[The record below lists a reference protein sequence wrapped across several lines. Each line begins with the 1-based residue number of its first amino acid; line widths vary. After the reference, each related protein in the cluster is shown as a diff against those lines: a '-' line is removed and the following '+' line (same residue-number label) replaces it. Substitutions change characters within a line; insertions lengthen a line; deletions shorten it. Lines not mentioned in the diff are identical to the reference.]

1 MPRFWRQLP
10 FPRSLRRQFA
20 LALLLQAL
28 LIFTGAL
35 TAVYALRLSAET
47 SRQLAEE
54 RLEQVQQAQ
63 NLVETTL
70 LLERESFLILQAE
83 TVDIMLPIYANI
95 INQLDQLDLLVAQ
108 LGTAGSDLTLLPL
121 HQSGQLFRNSLHVLV
136 KLLEQTLHPG
146 LQSDQREA
154 LQQRLHNDH
163 HQLQNT
169 AAGMV
174 KVAHD
179 YSTHISENYR
189 RTIEQQR
196 EAATRD
202 QMLILS
208 LLTGSLLLAW
218 LVARFFIG
226 RRVVAR
232 LQLVSDYLRARED
245 GGGPVR
251 IPIHGADEIGE
262 MARAAEQLLDNRRQL
277 ARAFGELKTAQAR
290 LLQQEK
296 MASIGQLAAGV
307 AHEINNPMGFILSNL
322 NTLEKYLG
330 DLIQYQ
336 QHLMQYQQLQ
346 QQALEHTTPSDDK
359 ALAIAL
365 AELGRRRQ
373 QLGIDFLQEDVS
385 DLIRES
391 IEGGQRIKAIV
402 HKLNAFAHPDEQ
414 RWEEADINAA
424 LDGSLNVVGNDVR
437 TKAEITRDY
446 GDIPPVWC
454 NISQLNQVFINLLI
468 NAAQAISGHGEIR
481 IATRRTGDEIRI
493 DFADSGCG
501 IPSDE
506 LPRIFEP
513 FYTTKEVGK
522 GTGLGLSTAYDIV
535 HQHGGK
541 IEVASEVGRGTT
553 FTIHVPLRRA

>member
-1 MPRFWRQLP
+1 MNPTPRFWRHFP
-10 FPRSLRRQFA
+10 FPRTLRRQFA

-28 LIFTGAL
+28 FIFTGAL

-54 RLEQVQQAQ
+54 RLEQMQQGQ

-70 LLERESFLILQAE
+70 LLERASFHILQADSVE
-83 TVDIMLPIYANI
+83 NMRPIYADI
-95 INQLDQLDLLVAQ
+95 VSLLDQFDLLVAQ
-108 LGTAGSDLTLLPL
+108 LGAAGNDLTLLPL

-136 KLLEQTLHPG
+136 KLLEQSLHPE
-146 LQSDQREA
+146 LPSDQREA
-154 LQQRLHNDH
+154 LQQRLRNDH
-163 HQLQNT
+163 HQLRNT

-179 YSTHISENYR
+179 YSTHISADYR
-189 RTIEQQR
+189 RTIERQR
-196 EAATRD
+196 AAATRD

-208 LLTGSLLLAW
+208 LLAGSLLLAW
-218 LVARFFIG
+218 LVARFFLG
-226 RRVVAR
+226 RQVVAR
-232 LQLVSDYLRARED
+232 LQVVSDHLRARED
-245 GGGPVR
+245 DGGPVR
-251 IPIHGADEIGE
+251 IPVRGADEIGE

-277 ARAFGELKTAQAR
+277 ARAFAELKTAQAR

-307 AHEINNPMGFILSNL
+307 AHEINNPMGFVLSNL
-322 NTLEKYLG
+322 HTLEKYLA
-330 DLIQYQ
+330 D
-336 QHLMQYQQLQ
+336 LMQYQQLQ
-346 QQALEHTTPSDDK
+346 QQALEESTRNGD
-359 ALAIAL
+359 
-365 AELGRRRQ
+365 AELAVAITALGRQRQ
-373 QLGIDFLQEDVS
+373 QLGIDYLLEDAN

-402 HKLNAFAHPDEQ
+402 HNLSTFAHSDEP

-424 LDGSLNVVGNDVR
+424 LDSSLNVVGNDIR
-437 TKAEITRDY
+437 SKAEIIKDY

-454 NISQLNQVFINLLI
+454 NIGQLNQVFMNLLI
-468 NAAQAISGHGEIR
+468 NAAQAISEHGEIR
-481 IATRRTGDEIRI
+481 IATRRAGDEIRI
-493 DFADSGCG
+493 DITDSGCG

-522 GTGLGLSTAYDIV
+522 GTGLGLSSAYDIV
-535 HQHGGK
+535 HQHDGR

-553 FTIHVPLRRA
+553 FTIHLPIRRAS